1 MTYRFFAAAMAAVL
15 WLGAAHQAAAQTISF
30 AEAYDRIAGACGA
43 DIRKHCSG
51 VPLGNGQVRTCLAN
65 HAAEVSPTCKG
76 VVADV
81 FALLER
87 RMQAQ
92 ATVRQVCD
100 ADIQRLCPGV
110 VQHDGYVL
118 SCMLKASRA
127 VSGAC
132 NQTITDAGWR

>member
-1 MTYRFFAAAMAAVL
+1 MMKTYLAAGIGVL
-15 WLGAAHQAAAQTISF
+15 VWLGAAQQATAQTISF
-30 AEAYDRIAGACGA
+30 AEAYDRLAGACGA

-51 VPLGNGQVRTCLAN
+51 VPLGNGQVKACLAQ
-65 HAAEVSPTCKG
+65 HAAEISPTCTG
-76 VVADV
+76 TIAEV

-87 RMQAQ
+87 RTQAQ
-92 ATVRQVCD
+92 ATIRQVCS

-127 VSGAC
+127 VSAAC